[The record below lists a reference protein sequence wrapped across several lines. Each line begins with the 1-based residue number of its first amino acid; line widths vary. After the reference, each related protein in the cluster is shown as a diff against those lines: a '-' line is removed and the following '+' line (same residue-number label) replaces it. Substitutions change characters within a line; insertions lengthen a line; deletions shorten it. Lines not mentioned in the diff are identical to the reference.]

1 MIWSQWNDLKLP
13 KSLKSLSTNGKAPS
27 PEDFD
32 KITLYVP
39 LYMGGAAAIAD
50 IPKMS
55 SLKVVQSLLAGVED
69 LEQIVPENVLLCNA
83 AGVHD
88 ESTAEL
94 AIGLAIATRR
104 GFAQFASNQHKGVW
118 IHSRNS
124 SLTDSNIAIVGYG
137 SIGKNI
143 EKKLSSFDVSIEIFT
158 RSGHDGTTN
167 IAEFDGK
174 IGDFDVVILILPLN
188 TASHNFMNSTRLA
201 KMKNGSSLINVA
213 RGGIVDTDALF
224 KELHSGRISA
234 GLDVT
239 NPEPLPEHHPLWGSP
254 NLIITPHV
262 GGDSEAFERRG
273 RALVEFQ
280 AQQFAEGRALK
291 NVVTRN

>member
-1 MIWSQWNDLKLP
+1 MIWSQWSDLNLP
-13 KSLKSLSTNGKAPS
+13 ESLKSVSTNGKVPS

-32 KITLYVP
+32 KITFYVP
-39 LYMGGAAAIAD
+39 LYLGGTAAIAD
-50 IPKMS
+50 IPKMT

-69 LEQIVPENVLLCNA
+69 LAKIVPENVLLCNA

-104 GFAQFASNQHKGVW
+104 GFAQFASNQQKGVW

-124 SLTDSNIAIVGYG
+124 SLTDSKIAIVGYG

-143 EKKLSSFDVSIEIFT
+143 ERKLGSFDVSIKIFT

-167 IAEFDGK
+167 IAEFDRK
-174 IGDFDVVILILPLN
+174 IGDFDIVILILPLN
-188 TASHNFMNSTRLA
+188 LESHNFMNSNRLA
-201 KMKNGSSLINVA
+201 KMKHGSSLINVA
-213 RGGIVDTDALF
+213 RGGIVDTDALY
-224 KELHSGRISA
+224 KELQSGRISA
-234 GLDVT
+234 GIDVT
-239 NPEPLPEHHPLWGSP
+239 NPEPLPENHPLWSAP

-262 GGDSEAFERRG
+262 GGDSTAFEQRG

-280 AQQFAEGRALK
+280 AQQFSEGRALK
-291 NVVTRN
+291 NIVTRN